1 MKVDALRFRR
11 SKLTVFA
18 CVACACVCSAGDNGA
33 VHVRNFGQVNAHIY
47 RGGEPTA
54 EGLRELAA
62 IKISTDID
70 LREAGSAT
78 ENERR
83 IAESLGMHYVN
94 VPMNGFSA
102 PSHAEVVRVLT
113 LIVPD
118 DAGKT
123 FVHCRRGKDRTGTII
138 ACYRIEHD
146 GWDRHRAQ
154 EEANRYGMSW
164 TERGMRSF
172 VMAFKPIDLPPPLQ
186 GPK

>member
-1 MKVDALRFRR
+1 MKLAAF
-11 SKLTVFA
+11 VFFTF
-18 CVACACVCSAGDNGA
+18 VCVCSAGDNA
-33 VHVRNFGQVNAHIY
+33 TIHVRNFGQVNDHLY

-54 EGLRELAA
+54 EELRELSA
-62 IKISTDID
+62 IKIGTDID

-83 IAESLGMHYVN
+83 IAEGLGMHYVN

-102 PSHAEVVRVLT
+102 PSQAEVKRVLT
-113 LIVPD
+113 LIFPD
-118 DAGKT
+118 DAGKV

-146 GWDRHRAQ
+146 GWDHQRAQ
-154 EEANRYGMSW
+154 QEANRYGMSW

-172 VMAFKPIDLPPPLQ
+172 IIAFKPIDLPAPLQ
-186 GPK
+186 GAR